1 MEEIFNYI
9 KDGIKIPHFT
19 FCVKPPGENE
29 CNKFISLNSNGD
41 IECVTDTEEKTIE
54 LKMFNNQK
62 DEKQKDQIVIKF
74 KYEIN
79 PKYEINSEKIQKYN
93 LIHQL

>member
-1 MEEIFNYI
+1 
-9 KDGIKIPHFT
+9 
-19 FCVKPPGENE
+19 
-29 CNKFISLNSNGD
+29 
-41 IECVTDTEEKTIE
+41 
-54 LKMFNNQK
+54 MFNKQK

-79 PKYEINSEKIQKYN
+79 PEYEINSEKKKSYN